1 MVDLD
6 ASRQS
11 LARTGD
17 AVTVELPTGR
27 TVRGRIVEVGKV
39 AEQPSGDDGGDPTIE
54 VTIALRGSA
63 ARGSGL
69 DQAPVDV
76 GFAVER
82 RRDVLAVPVEAL
94 LARRGGGF
102 AVELVGGRLM
112 DVEPGLY
119 AGGYVEVEGDL
130 REGQTVVT
138 AR

>member
-1 MVDLD
+1 
-6 ASRQS
+6 
-11 LARTGD
+11 
-17 AVTVELPTGR
+17 
-27 TVRGRIVEVGKV
+27 VEVGKV
-39 AEQPSGDDGGDPTIE
+39 AEQPPGDDGGDPTIE
-54 VTIALRGSA
+54 VTIALRGRA